1 MDPGTSRAVVT
12 RATRVVLSR
21 APVWRLLTDRLGWSL
36 QRPER
41 RAIERNESEIARWI
55 AHEWPRIKKGAV
67 NTRAWIVFLDESGV
81 SLLPQIRRT
90 SSPRGR
96 TPLLRHRLN
105 WKRASM
111 AGAMG
116 YHSADPHH
124 GARLCFH
131 LKPGS
136 YDTTGLIEVLERM
149 KVFYSGERVVLVW
162 DGLSAHWSRAMRAW
176 VAEQDWLTLE
186 RLPAYAPELNPVE
199 LLWSSPKKREL
210 AHELAWTTGRV
221 RELLGETGSARL
233 RPTRTADPTRCL
245 LETGAASVGSVSD
258 SYDNAMAEALNGTF
272 KAEPIELHGPL
283 ARR

>member
-1 MDPGTSRAVVT
+1 M
-12 RATRVVLSR
+12 
-21 APVWRLLTDRLGWSL
+21 
-36 QRPER
+36 
-41 RAIERNESEIARWI
+41 
-55 AHEWPRIKKGAV
+55 

-90 SSPRGR
+90 YSPRGR

-111 AGAMG
+111 AGALG
-116 YHSADPHH
+116 YHSTDPDR

-136 YDTTGLIEVLERM
+136 YDTDGLIEVLEQM
-149 KVFYSGERVVLVW
+149 KVFYRGERVVLVR

-199 LLWSSPKKREL
+199 LLWSSLKKREL
-210 AHELAWTTGRV
+210 ANLAGDHLAGVALSRASVWRLLTGR
-221 RELLGETGSARL
+221 LGWSLQRPERRAVERDESEIARWIAHEWP
-233 RPTRTADPTRCL
+233 RIKKGR
-245 LETGAASVGSVSD
+245 
-258 SYDNAMAEALNGTF
+258 
-272 KAEPIELHGPL
+272 
-283 ARR
+283 